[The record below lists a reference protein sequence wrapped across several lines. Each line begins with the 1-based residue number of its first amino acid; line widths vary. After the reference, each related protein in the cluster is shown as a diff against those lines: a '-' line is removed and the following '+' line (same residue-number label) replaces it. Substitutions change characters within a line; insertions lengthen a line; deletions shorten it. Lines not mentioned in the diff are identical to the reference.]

1 MLGIRHYHGTAIDLY
16 QGDITRFVCDGI
28 VNAAN
33 ESLLG
38 GGGVDG
44 AIHRAGGP
52 SLLEECR
59 SIGGCKTGQAVV
71 TGAGSLPAKK
81 VIHTV
86 GPVFRGGNAGES
98 ELLGSAISSCL
109 KLAIE
114 HKLSHLAFP
123 AISTG
128 VFGYPTNLAAE
139 VMLRTVKAQ
148 LETLPDASLRR
159 ITFVLFDGD
168 TYRTFQDTLFRLFPE
183 D

>member
-1 MLGIRHYHGTAIDLY
+1 MLGIRHYRRTAIDLY
-16 QGDITRFVCDGI
+16 QGDITRFVCDAM

-52 SLLEECR
+52 RILEECR
-59 SIGGCKTGQAVV
+59 RIGHCPTGKAVA
-71 TGAGSLPAKK
+71 TTAAQLPATK

-86 GPVFRGGNAGES
+86 GPVWKGGTHGE
-98 ELLGSAISSCL
+98 EALLRSCL
-109 KLAIE
+109 TESLGLALKLNLPHIAI
-114 HKLSHLAFP
+114 P

-128 VFGYPTNLAAE
+128 VYGYPLDKAARVALQAVQDFLKE
-139 VMLRTVKAQ
+139 RP
-148 LETLPDASLRR
+148 EGSLRR
-159 ITFVLFDGD
+159 ITFVLFDGLAHQM
-168 TYRTFQDTLFRLFPE
+168 FQDMLFSLFPE

>member
-1 MLGIRHYHGTAIDLY
+1 MLGIRHYHKTAIDLY

-52 SLLEECR
+52 SILEECKT
-59 SIGGCKTGQAVV
+59 IGGLKTGQAVA
-71 TGAGSLPAKK
+71 TAAGSLSAQK
-81 VIHTV
+81 VLHTA
-86 GPVFRGGNAGES
+86 GPIWKGGKAGES
-98 ELLGSAISSCL
+98 ELLRSSVIECL
-109 KLAIE
+109 KLGVSL
-114 HKLSHLAFP
+114 KLGHLAFP

-128 VFGYPTNLAAE
+128 IYGYPIEKAAE
-139 VMLRTVKAQ
+139 VSIGAVKDYLA
-148 LETLPDASLRR
+148 EIPEASLRR

-168 TYRTFQDTLFRLFPE
+168 AYQKFQDALFRLFPE